1 MEGEGWLLIIPSDTV
16 FYFTSLL
23 LFEAMEPEIIQ
34 SFQFRKLKQC
44 KKSLNR
50 KTLVALS
57 CNRTRMWDISTSRV
71 MFDMCVGGDIMCVGR
86 YLIFLIY
93 FMWQKQICLQQIIAP
108 LSAHWYKFF
117 ERTCSKIF
125 FSYYS
130 NAFCIFRKYSSRNCV
145 RCYI

>member
-1 MEGEGWLLIIPSDTV
+1 VTIPFDTI
-16 FYFTSLL
+16 FYFTSLF

-57 CNRTRMWDISTSRV
+57 CNRTRMWDISTGRV

-86 YLIFLIY
+86 YQIFLIY
-93 FMWQKQICLQQIIAP
+93 FMWQKQIYLQQIITPVEGKPFLLIGINFLNAC
-108 LSAHWYKFF
+108 AAKYFF
-117 ERTCSKIF
+117 ILF
-125 FSYYS
+125 
-130 NAFCIFRKYSSRNCV
+130 
-145 RCYI
+145 